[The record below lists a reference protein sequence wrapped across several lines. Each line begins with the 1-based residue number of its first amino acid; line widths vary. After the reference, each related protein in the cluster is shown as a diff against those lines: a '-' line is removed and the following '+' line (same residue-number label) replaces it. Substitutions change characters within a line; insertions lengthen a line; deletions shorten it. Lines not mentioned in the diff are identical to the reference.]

1 MVGGVP
7 LWVRED
13 CREGVD
19 APKLILGDFRQ
30 YQEEGFPYRGEVV
43 IQGLSFEGGE
53 GFACLAEEK
62 RDCFGRHDSDGFAWD
77 QAGSVDDCNN
87 DNEGKGVDSS
97 KLV

>member
-43 IQGLSFEGGE
+43 IQGLSFEGGKTSRTSR
-53 GFACLAEEK
+53 K
-62 RDCFGRHDSDGFAWD
+62 R
-77 QAGSVDDCNN
+77 SVIAL
-87 DNEGKGVDSS
+87 GVMTQTVLRGTKRSP
-97 KLV
+97 